1 MSIQETARFTTGP
14 QTRRVNVIDKDAL
27 AVAEAR
33 KYSLPSGNET
43 VYSLGRL
50 AAYAG
55 CKPADIWSASNSA
68 IHRGVLVTLTSGL
81 QKEIP
86 LVYLQDEIDE
96 IEL

>member
-1 MSIQETARFTTGP
+1 MSIQEIARFTTGP

-43 VYSLGRL
+43 VYSLSRL
-50 AAYAG
+50 AASIG
-55 CKPADIWSASNSA
+55 CKVGEIYAASQSK

-86 LVYLQDEIDE
+86 LVYLQDEMDK